1 MKFSMRRSRVLGKLR
16 AGEVAYCFK
25 LNLADARACEIAA
38 RHGFDCIWTCA
49 EHVAN
54 DWSVIENQILA
65 AKSYD
70 VDILCRVPRG
80 SYSDHIRPLEM
91 DAAGIMVPHVM
102 GVEDAEK
109 VIRMTR
115 FQPLGRRAADG
126 GNADGFYCNIP
137 FEEYIRQANSERF
150 VVFQIED
157 PEPLDELEAIAALE
171 GYDMLFFGPGD
182 FSHAIGAAGQYD
194 HPMVRETRRR
204 IAEVAR
210 KHGKFAGIPCA
221 PERKQEMIDM
231 GYTFLAVGADVIALS
246 RYCRDTAENCGIEGG
261 NDPVGS
267 PGK

>member
-171 GYDMLFFGPGD
+171 AMTCC
-182 FSHAIGAAGQYD
+182 SSVRAISVTQSARPVNTTIQWY
-194 HPMVRETRRR
+194 VR
-204 IAEVAR
+204 
-210 KHGKFAGIPCA
+210 HGG
-221 PERKQEMIDM
+221 
-231 GYTFLAVGADVIALS
+231 
-246 RYCRDTAENCGIEGG
+246 
-261 NDPVGS
+261 GS
-267 PGK
+267 PKLRGSTANSPAYRALRKGNRR